1 MRSLA
6 RPSALA
12 GSAPRHEKCG
22 GRRVSL
28 FVMKV
33 TVGIPTFNRSG
44 FLAQAIESV
53 LNQTYHD
60 FTLVICDNASDDD
73 TAEVVHSYDD
83 SRIVY
88 RRHSINIGLN
98 PNFNDLIK
106 NVETESVVVL
116 PDDDLLYPDYLG
128 TVVAVLASHPK
139 SRRRP
144 HGVRPRGPHG
154 EIVKRDIDLVGAG
167 RPVAIES
174 TEQFLER
181 SMSTWMVN
189 WASALFRTEAIRGA
203 GALAEGRTGYGRAAL
218 LSHCSRL
225 GFCRS
230 RTFIGCHPVA

>member
-1 MRSLA
+1 MRSV
-6 RPSALA
+6 RGPSAPA
-12 GSAPRHEKCG
+12 GSAPRREKCG

-128 TVVAVLASHPK
+128 TVVAVLASHP
-139 SRRRP
+139 RV
-144 HGVRPRGPHG
+144 GVVHTACDLVGLTG

-203 GALAEGRTGYGRAAL
+203 GGSG
-218 LSHCSRL
+218 
-225 GFCRS
+225 
-230 RTFIGCHPVA
+230 